1 MIYGFCYEA
10 ISLPKIKMSEP
21 KTETKTLKEI
31 VDARVQSNHEML
43 ITLVDIFKRLEVLE
57 EKLQSS
63 TKI

>member
-1 MIYGFCYEA
+1 MIYGRCYEA
-10 ISLPKIKMSEP
+10 ISFPKIKMNEP

-57 EKLQSS
+57 EKIQSS

>member
-1 MIYGFCYEA
+1 
-10 ISLPKIKMSEP
+10 MSEP
-21 KTETKTLKEI
+21 KSETKTLKEI